1 MVPSKALN
9 LSHHHPTSA
18 LHPVMAT
25 SIDLLHSQ
33 QFDIV
38 KAFFKVWLHSLW
50 IAGLAQNLQE
60 VIIGQEV
67 EAGENMA
74 LGL

>member
-1 MVPSKALN
+1 
-9 LSHHHPTSA
+9 
-18 LHPVMAT
+18 MAS

-33 QFDIV
+33 KFDVV
-38 KAFFKVWLHSLW
+38 KAFFEVWLHSLW
-50 IAGLAQNLQE
+50 VARLAQNLQE

-74 LGL
+74 FSL